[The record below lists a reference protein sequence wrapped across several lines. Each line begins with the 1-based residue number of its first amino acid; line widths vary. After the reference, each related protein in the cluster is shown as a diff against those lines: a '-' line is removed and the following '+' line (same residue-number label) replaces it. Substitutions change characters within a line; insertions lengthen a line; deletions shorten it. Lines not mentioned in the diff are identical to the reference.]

1 MASFSVS
8 VGIDP
13 FASPRHP
20 RPAEKPLQCR
30 ALSAK
35 LPISLLVGEMSD
47 RTEGGAKDRYRALLF
62 WAAAFFGGCHGPI
75 GSQQDCIASTREAER
90 IDEQGESRRRLATAG
105 IVEVVSRPGR

>member
-47 RTEGGAKDRYRALLF
+47 RTEGGAKDRQPFLLPQQRAF
-62 WAAAFFGGCHGPI
+62 A
-75 GSQQDCIASTREAER
+75 
-90 IDEQGESRRRLATAG
+90 
-105 IVEVVSRPGR
+105 VE